1 MKTGNIKKV
10 LIALDYD
17 ESSQKVAETGFLL
30 AQTMNA
36 ETVLLHVIYENP
48 AYYSSNMYMLEWNV
62 NIMSDLKSSTR
73 EFLDKIK
80 KQLGNE
86 TIKTVVK
93 EGIIAD
99 TILETAKKLN
109 ADIIVMGS
117 HSRKWLENI
126 ILGSAAETVLKKTT
140 LPLFVVPTKKQN

>member
-1 MKTGNIKKV
+1 MKTGHIKKV

-17 ESSQKVAETGFLL
+17 ETSQKVAETGFSL

-36 ETVLLHVIYENP
+36 ETILLHVISENP
-48 AYYSSNMYMLEWNV
+48 AYYSSNMYMLEWNMD
-62 NIMSDLKSSTR
+62 IMSDLKSSTR
-73 EFLDKIK
+73 EFLDKTK

-126 ILGSAAETVLKKTT
+126 ILGSSAETVLKKTT